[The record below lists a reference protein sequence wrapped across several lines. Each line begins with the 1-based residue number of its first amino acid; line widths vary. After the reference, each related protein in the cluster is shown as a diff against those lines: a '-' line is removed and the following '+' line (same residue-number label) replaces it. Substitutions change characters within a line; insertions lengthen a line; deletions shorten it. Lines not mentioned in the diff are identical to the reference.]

1 MTPTYLFQHVILR
14 DLFLKTDPAK
24 WKALIDARDGGKID
38 QIINACEGMLEKRFP
53 VETIRV
59 AHLTEFREIDGM
71 NALLIRFHVHPDSP
85 NCERILVFSEGGK
98 VFFFTREYGE
108 DLDLTKPDDG
118 DRLAF
123 FLCRWIGDVHTNYG
137 VEQTPGDFER
147 TAAEAVRRELN
158 ADRLA
163 KEN

>member
-1 MTPTYLFQHVILR
+1 MRHIRQRL
-14 DLFLKTDPAK
+14 
-24 WKALIDARDGGKID
+24 
-38 QIINACEGMLEKRFP
+38 LEP
-53 VETIRV
+53 VDNLSRQV
-59 AHLTEFREIDGM
+59 
-71 NALLIRFHVHPDSP
+71 VHPAQY
-85 NCERILVFSEGGK
+85 NLQM
-98 VFFFTREYGE
+98 FTREYGE
-108 DLDLTKPDDG
+108 DLALTKPDDG

-147 TAAEAVRRELN
+147 TAADAVRRELN